1 MACLTCFLKASFLA
15 NVPWQPA
22 IWIHFYAL
30 FRVETWSPFHPVSL
44 VVKTHHWNNKI
55 ATGLDV
61 LALNKALMISWKCSR
76 SERCIRRRE
85 ALSQLRTKD
94 AKAFW
99 RWMMSFGID
108 KGVEVWMSGSCNVWP
123 LLFWKNLGR
132 KLHCHLEPWKSNFQ
146 KRNCLAG
153 KGSWKNSDDWSK
165 TLTCGISTLL
175 RSYAIWKDLCG
186 YIFSCRCVTLLV
198 DKLLHQLTRK
208 VPGLIPPSWCRMWS
222 ITIWKNV
229 HCHVATLLGS

>member
-123 LLFWKNLGR
+123 LLFWKNLRAKIALPFGA
-132 KLHCHLEPWKSNFQ
+132 L
-146 KRNCLAG
+146 
-153 KGSWKNSDDWSK
+153 
-165 TLTCGISTLL
+165 
-175 RSYAIWKDLCG
+175 
-186 YIFSCRCVTLLV
+186 
-198 DKLLHQLTRK
+198 K
-208 VPGLIPPSWCRMWS
+208 VEFPE
-222 ITIWKNV
+222 TE
-229 HCHVATLLGS
+229 LLGRERLLKELRRLVQNTYVRDLNAPEILRDLKGPLWLHLFL